1 MTIKKAISQLKST
14 LLGFANEEGGNNIVI
29 CRLEPETCRI
39 AIEALEKQ
47 IPQRPKQR
55 HSTKFGDSYNDG
67 ECPICGAV
75 YSDGLSDTPL
85 YCSQCGQQFDWSD
98 EE

>member
-14 LLGFANEEGGNNIVI
+14 LLGFANEESGNNIVI

-47 IPQRPKQR
+47 IPKKPDM
-55 HSTKFGDSYNDG
+55 SGDIPIVG
-67 ECPICGAV
+67 EENMRREFP
-75 YSDGLSDTPL
+75 
-85 YCSQCGQQFDWSD
+85 W
-98 EE
+98 